1 MSIFV
6 YTLDAT
12 LQYEVQAETREEAD
26 MIINEN
32 DSAHPQV
39 AMDILPDES
48 NTIEFQYEEEE

>member
-12 LQYEVQAETREEAD
+12 LQYEVQARTREEAD
-26 MIINEN
+26 RIINEN
-32 DSAHPQV
+32 DSAHQQV

-48 NTIEFQYEEEE
+48 STIEFQYEAEE